1 MLQSFWVLASTFLTV
16 LTYVFVKPAPEG
28 TWFGDVFLVRSL
40 FLFGVL
46 CTLAAVR
53 RVPLATRNA
62 GWHAFRSVFGVTALL
77 LNIVTV
83 QHLPI
88 GTAQTL
94 TFTAPLFV
102 AAFSVIR
109 SLLRGRPINI
119 GLVAAVLAGFAGICL
134 TMRPSLD
141 AAMTAFCAL
150 ALFSA
155 ALAASTS
162 LALKKLGSLGEPV
175 VRTAFYFGC
184 ASLAASVALWCV
196 GSEKSLAELLLTPE
210 LLAVGL
216 TTVGAQLAQTQ
227 GWATANLF
235 FAPTCSFPPF
245 SSASPAACS
254 FLTRRTIRE
263 PTSACRLFSS
273 RKSPRRFCRP
283 ETVPVNPGKAG
294 AFRRHRAHS
303 RPTRRSRRA
312 GRRRSPGD
320 RARGRRERRR
330 SRDRGPL

>member
-16 LTYVFVKPAPEG
+16 LTYVFVKLAPEG

-46 CTLAAVR
+46 WTLAAVR

-141 AAMTAFCAL
+141 AAMTVFCAL

-155 ALAASTS
+155 SLAASTS

-184 ASLAASVALWCV
+184 ASLAASIALWCV
-196 GSEKSLAELLLTPE
+196 GSE
-210 LLAVGL
+210 
-216 TTVGAQLAQTQ
+216 
-227 GWATANLF
+227 
-235 FAPTCSFPPF
+235 
-245 SSASPAACS
+245 
-254 FLTRRTIRE
+254 
-263 PTSACRLFSS
+263 
-273 RKSPRRFCRP
+273 
-283 ETVPVNPGKAG
+283 
-294 AFRRHRAHS
+294 
-303 RPTRRSRRA
+303 
-312 GRRRSPGD
+312 
-320 RARGRRERRR
+320 
-330 SRDRGPL
+330 

>member
-16 LTYVFVKPAPEG
+16 LTYVFVKLAPEG

-141 AAMTAFCAL
+141 AAMTVFCAL

-227 GWATANLF
+227 GWGHGKPLLCANLQ
-235 FAPTCSFPPF
+235 F
-245 SSASPAACS
+245 SAILFSVAGGMLIFDEVYDTGTYVGMSLV
-254 FLTRRTIRE
+254 FLTEI
-263 PTSACRLFSS
+263 AA
-273 RKSPRRFCRP
+273 
-283 ETVPVNPGKAG
+283 TVLQA
-294 AFRRHRAHS
+294 RDHS
-303 RPTRRSRRA
+303 RQSGKS
-312 GRRRSPGD
+312 GRLPK
-320 RARGRRERRR
+320 A
-330 SRDRGPL
+330 